1 MRIIGKTIGI
11 LLLTCLLQGCII
23 GSVIG
28 TTVDAAIEVIKV
40 PFKVGGA
47 VKDVVTD
54 EDELRQVDKKSRNT
68 DVDGSTESALTQES
82 QRL

>member
-1 MRIIGKTIGI
+1 MRIIEKIIGI
-11 LLLTCLLQGCII
+11 LLLACLLQGCII

-54 EDELRQVDKKSRNT
+54 EDELRQVDKKSRTT
-68 DVDGSTESALTQES
+68 DVDDSTEPALTQES
-82 QRL
+82 LRL